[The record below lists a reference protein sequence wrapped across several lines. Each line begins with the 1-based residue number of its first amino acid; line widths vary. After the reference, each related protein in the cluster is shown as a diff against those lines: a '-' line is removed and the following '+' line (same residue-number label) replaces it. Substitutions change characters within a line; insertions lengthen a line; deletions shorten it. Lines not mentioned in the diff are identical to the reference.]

1 MITQPLVIL
10 YSETY
15 CKHNHTIKGKKNFTK
30 RLLSTLSG
38 GHECCPWV
46 GFWREPICKSPDSC
60 LWIWSPICT
69 GSTETPAWVQL
80 PIHCWHRWAR
90 CCYIVSHQFSG
101 WTWCQCESQRCRWW
115 LQFGGTY
122 FRIKPPVVS
131 FNCFID
137 IAWWVFDEFPLD
149 SSMKRVD
156 LPSPKRSTK
165 IPVAFSDLFFKPCI
179 YLGPEVISIWDTTR
193 LFSSRLFLTFL
204 LLSGVRRVFVLLLII
219 KIVVVVFFLVEKKVL
234 VLICK
239 ATLIEK
245 RVMGWV

>member
-1 MITQPLVIL
+1 
-10 YSETY
+10 
-15 CKHNHTIKGKKNFTK
+15 
-30 RLLSTLSG
+30 
-38 GHECCPWV
+38 
-46 GFWREPICKSPDSC
+46 
-60 LWIWSPICT
+60 
-69 GSTETPAWVQL
+69 
-80 PIHCWHRWAR
+80 
-90 CCYIVSHQFSG
+90 
-101 WTWCQCESQRCRWW
+101 
-115 LQFGGTY
+115 
-122 FRIKPPVVS
+122 
-131 FNCFID
+131 
-137 IAWWVFDEFPLD
+137 
-149 SSMKRVD
+149 MKRVD

-179 YLGPEVISIWDTTR
+179 YLGPEVISILDTTR